1 VAVLTRLEAYVLDSG
16 AFVSLMAASLT
27 ASTAWVCDLA
37 ASPEVIALAG
47 TATAAVYGLD
57 RLLDTSPADVQNVP
71 LRAAWVARHRRLLVA
86 QVVACTLASAVLA
99 ALLPRY
105 AQFVLILLGAC
116 TGVYGLRLIPAL
128 RGWATPVKPL
138 AIGVLWAGG
147 SVWVPH
153 AVAGVGVDAA
163 GWCLFAARGLH
174 VVVGCLLF
182 DLRDRE
188 GDLASGEHS
197 WAVRWGRGPTLAV
210 CWVATGAAATTLLV
224 GVELPRAAPDL
235 VTGAALIALLIRPRV
250 ELRRYCA
257 LGVDGA
263 LGLPGLVAGVL
274 ASWG

>member
-1 VAVLTRLEAYVLDSG
+1 MATLARLEAYALDSG

-37 ASPEVIALAG
+37 PSAEVIALAG

-71 LRAAWVARHRRLLVA
+71 LRAAWVAQHRPLLTA
-86 QVVACTLASAVLA
+86 QVVGCALGSAALA

-105 AQFVLILLGAC
+105 AQLVLVLLGVC

-153 AVAGVGVDAA
+153 ATVGVEVDPA
-163 GWCLFAARGLH
+163 GWCVFTARGLH

-210 CWVATGAAATTLLV
+210 CWLATSAAATTLLV

-235 VTGAALIALLIRPRV
+235 IAGAALVALLLWPRV
-250 ELRRYCA
+250 EARRYCA
-257 LGVDGA
+257 VGVDGA
-263 LGLPGLVAGVL
+263 LGLPGVVALVL